1 MYEIANA
8 TIAAVV
14 VGLAAVFAIA
24 VIAGAGAES
33 TMAIALCVA
42 YAYSPAL
49 GAGVHSLTV
58 PIRHRLAR

>member
-8 TIAAVV
+8 IIAAVA

-33 TMAIALCVA
+33 ALVIALCAA
-42 YAYSPAL
+42 YAYGPAL
-49 GAGVHSLTV
+49 GAGVHSLTA

>member
-14 VGLAAVFAIA
+14 VGLAAVFATA
-24 VIAGAGAES
+24 VVAGAGAES
-33 TMAIALCVA
+33 ALCAA

-49 GAGVHSLTV
+49 GAGVHSLTA
-58 PIRHRLAR
+58 PIRPRLDR

>member
-1 MYEIANA
+1 MYEVANA
-8 TIAAVV
+8 IIAAVV

-33 TMAIALCVA
+33 TMAIALCAA

-49 GAGVHSLTV
+49 GAGVHSLTA
-58 PIRHRLAR
+58 PIRHRLDR